1 MTLFLG
7 RNGSVRLRRDSQVVL
22 SSAISADDIN
32 TSLNRL
38 GFDGSIENI
47 LTGDRLIIETNDPR
61 GLICFNANVWSSA
74 QVEDSISAY
83 VNVNAAGGLRF
94 FSTFADAVNNVR
106 ANEYALVALAGAP
119 IEIKVA
125 IKDATYNVL
134 GSVTGYTVNTDREA
148 IETTALSDKFR
159 QQYSAGLISGS
170 GTIDCLFSAT
180 TTGITETP
188 LLMLQLIQ
196 RLEIGASFDCALYLS
211 DANNIFY
218 ELTALITRSG
228 VEVRDD
234 ALISCSIDFVSTGE
248 IRLLVGAPS
257 GYVLQENDDL
267 IILEPSL
274 DFLLKETEDQNEH

>member
-274 DFLLKETEDQNEH
+274 DFLLKETED